1 MGGILVIS
9 KGNITPHPLD
19 YIIEIMDPPLLLAL
33 GLYWLSTRDGNKLNL
48 DRVLMDPDTKPFSW
62 NRSGF
67 DPGPTGLENDDPD
80 PDNVDPTD
88 ACGFLVSVWRVY

>member
-1 MGGILVIS
+1 
-9 KGNITPHPLD
+9 
-19 YIIEIMDPPLLLAL
+19 MDPPLLLAL

-67 DPGPTGLENDDPD
+67 DPGPTGLKNDDPD

-88 ACGFLVSVWRVY
+88 AGPKRIHPKYFEIRKISKIK